1 MSLAKA
7 IATGDLAELPS
18 RRDEDWR
25 WTDLRGLVRA
35 IPERSKTFVGNL
47 APGVFDG
54 LTGEVV
60 CIVNGE
66 IRTGMTIA
74 SGGEHVLAIRYIAAP
89 GATAH
94 AAAPKLEIENGRLIL
109 LETFEGSDGGYL
121 SEIDLSLDIKAGGHV
136 ERIVLTDDSADA
148 VSVARCDVTLAPGAS
163 FSQTIVTSGAKRQRI
178 ETHVAHPGGGA
189 AVRLDGLYLLDAK
202 RHGDITTVVTHT
214 GVDGVTSQMTKGVVR
229 GQARGVFQGRII
241 VAHGADKT
249 DAKMRHDAL
258 VLSDKAEVDAKPEL
272 EIYADDVSCAHGNT
286 VGALDEEALFYA
298 QQRGIPAF
306 EATAMLTEAFVAEVV
321 DRIEHEGAR
330 EVVRAWVVE
339 KLRGAASASGEGQ

>member
-25 WTDLRGLVRA
+25 WTDLRGLVRT
-35 IPERSKTFVGNL
+35 IPEQSKSFVGNL

-54 LTGEVV
+54 LAEQVV
-60 CIVNGE
+60 SIVNGE

-74 SGGEHVLAIRYIAAP
+74 AGGEHVVAVRYIAAP

-94 AAAPKLEIENGRLIL
+94 SAAPKLEIGNGRVVL
-109 LETFEGSDGGYL
+109 LETFEGADGGYL

-136 ERIVLTDDSADA
+136 ERIVLTDDAADA
-148 VSVARCDVTLAPGAS
+148 VSVARCNVTLAPGAS
-163 FSQTIVTSGAKRQRI
+163 FSQTVILGGAKRQRI

-189 AVRLDGLYLLDAK
+189 SVRLDGLYLLDQR

-229 GQARGVFQGRII
+229 DQARGVFQGRII

-258 VLSDKAEVDAKPEL
+258 VLSDRAEVDAKPEL

-298 QQRGIPAF
+298 EQRGIPAL
-306 EATAMLTEAFVAEVV
+306 EAKAMLTEAFVADVV

-330 EVVRAWVVE
+330 AVVRALVAD
-339 KLRGAASASGEGQ
+339 KLRGQASTGGQGQ

>member
-7 IATGDLAELPS
+7 IETGDVAELPS

-35 IPERSKTFVGNL
+35 IPERSPTDVG
-47 APGVFDG
+47 AFADGPFDHIAD
-54 LTGEVV
+54 EVV
-60 CIVNGE
+60 RVVNGE
-66 IRTGMTIA
+66 VRTGIVMA
-74 SGGEHVLAIRYIAAP
+74 NDGEQVLALRFIAAAS
-89 GATAH
+89 ATAH
-94 AAAPKLEIENGRLIL
+94 AAAPSLTITRDRLVI
-109 LETFEGSDGGYL
+109 LETYEGRGDDYL
-121 SEIDLSLDIKAGGHV
+121 SEIDFSLDIKADGEV
-136 ERIVLTDDSADA
+136 ERIVLANDSQGA
-148 VSVARCDVTLAPGAS
+148 VSVARCDVTLAPGAR
-163 FSQTIVTSGAKRQRI
+163 FSQTVITTGAKRQRI
-178 ETHVAHPGGGA
+178 ETHVSHPGGGA
-189 AVRLDGLYLLDAK
+189 SVRLDGLYLLDAK

-229 GQARGVFQGRII
+229 DQARGVFQGRIV

-258 VLSDKAEVDAKPEL
+258 VLSDRAEVDAKPEL

-298 QQRGIPAF
+298 QQRGIPAV
-306 EATAMLTEAFVAEVV
+306 EAKAMLTEAFVAEVV

-330 EVVRAWVVE
+330 EVVRAWVAD
-339 KLRGAASASGEGQ
+339 KLQGQAVAGEAS

>member
-7 IATGDLAELPS
+7 IATGDVAELPS

-25 WTDLRGLVRA
+25 WTDLRGLVRVL
-35 IPERSKTFVGNL
+35 PERSTSYAGNL
-47 APGVFDG
+47 SPGAFDG
-54 LTGEVV
+54 LTKDLVR
-60 CIVNGE
+60 IVNGE
-66 IRTGMTIA
+66 IRVGMTIA
-74 SGGEHVLAIRYIAAP
+74 SGGDQVVAVRYIAAP

-94 AAAPKLEIENGRLIL
+94 SAAPKLEVENGRLIL
-109 LETFEGSDGGYL
+109 LETFEGGEGGYL
-121 SEIDLSLDIKAGGHV
+121 SEIDLTLDIKAGGHV
-136 ERIVLTDDSADA
+136 ERIVLTNDGPDA

-163 FSQTIVTSGAKRQRI
+163 FSQTIVAGGAKRQRI
-178 ETHVAHPGGGA
+178 ETHVSHPGGGA
-189 AVRLDGLYLLDAK
+189 AVRLDGLYLLNGK
-202 RHGDITTVVTHT
+202 RHGDITTVVTHG

-229 GQARGVFQGRII
+229 DQARGVFQGRII
-241 VAHGADKT
+241 VARGADKT

-258 VLSDKAEVDAKPEL
+258 VLSDRAEVDAKPEL

-298 QQRGIPAF
+298 QQRGIPEV

-330 EVVRAWVVE
+330 EVVRAWVAD
-339 KLRGAASASGEGQ
+339 KLRGAS